1 MSSEIGVRN
10 LVEFW
15 PVYLRA
21 HSHPGTR
28 AFHYAA
34 TLLAFTNFILT
45 LVTGNGWYLL
55 GGLLVSTGLA
65 WSGHRLFQGGHPLV
79 FSHPVWLLWAVGCE
93 LRMFTLALTGKLRGE
108 LDKHGIASGNP

>member
-1 MSSEIGVRN
+1 MPSEIGVRN

-34 TLLAFTNFILT
+34 TLLAFTSFILT
-45 LVTGNGWYLL
+45 PLTGNGWFC
-55 GGLLVSTGLA
+55 SA
-65 WSGHRLFQGGHPLV
+65 AFWSAPSLPG
-79 FSHPVWLLWAVGCE
+79 A
-93 LRMFTLALTGKLRGE
+93 
-108 LDKHGIASGNP
+108 GIACSRVVILWCSPDRCGCSGRWDVSFVCLPSR

>member
-1 MSSEIGVRN
+1 MSSEFGARN
-10 LVEFW
+10 FAEFR

-34 TLLAFTNFILT
+34 TLLAFTSFILT

-65 WSGHRLFQGGHPLV
+65 WSGHCLFQCGHPLV
-79 FSHPVWLLWAVGCE
+79 FSRPVWLLWAVGCE
-93 LRMFTLALTGKLRGE
+93 LRMFILALTGRLRGE
-108 LDKHGIASGNP
+108 LDKYSIASDDP

>member
-1 MSSEIGVRN
+1 MSNEIGARN

-34 TLLAFTNFILT
+34 TLLGLTSFILT

-55 GGLLVSTGLA
+55 GGLLASTGLA

-79 FSHPVWLLWAVGCE
+79 FSRPVWLLWAVECE
-93 LRMFTLALTGKLRGE
+93 LRMCSLALTGKLRGE
-108 LDKHGIASGNP
+108 FDKYSIASDDS

>member
-1 MSSEIGVRN
+1 MSSEIRVRN

-15 PVYLRA
+15 PVYLRT

-34 TLLAFTNFILT
+34 TLLAFTSFILT
-45 LVTGNGWYLL
+45 LLTGNGWYLL
-55 GGLLVSTGLA
+55 GGLLFSTILA

-79 FSHPVWLLWAVGCE
+79 FSRPVWLLWAVGCE
-93 LRMFTLALTGKLRGE
+93 LRMFTLALTGRLRGE
-108 LDKHGIASGNP
+108 LDKHGIASGDP

>member
-34 TLLAFTNFILT
+34 TLLGFTSFTLT

-55 GGLLVSTGLA
+55 GGLLFSTGLA

-108 LDKHGIASGNP
+108 LDKYSIASDDP

>member
-34 TLLAFTNFILT
+34 TLLAFTSFILT
-45 LVTGNGWYLL
+45 LLTGNGWYLL
-55 GGLLVSTGLA
+55 SGLLVSTSLA

-79 FSHPVWLLWAVGCE
+79 FSQPVWLLWAVGCE
-93 LRMFTLALTGKLRGE
+93 LHMFTLALTGRLRGE
-108 LDKHGIASGNP
+108 PDKHGIASGDP